1 MTAFLLSQGMAS
13 RYQDMGGMPAPAP
26 SRRGRIIVAKSVSKS
41 ASDSI
46 TRASAKMLNRTDLT
60 RRLIGVLKHDE
71 AVVAG
76 IGNTNFDL

>member
-1 MTAFLLSQGMAS
+1 
-13 RYQDMGGMPAPAP
+13 
-26 SRRGRIIVAKSVSKS
+26 VAKSVSKSVSKS

-60 RRLIGVLKHDE
+60 RRLVGVLKHDE

-76 IGNTNFDL
+76 ISNTNFDL